1 MLVDV
6 GVLFSIVSSSPK
18 GEKDRVEEESGDE
31 EKDSEEDKV
40 KWLVHFGCLEKFSL
54 VNEED
59 TCDWLTLLRE
69 HEWSAWMTS

>member
-40 KWLVHFGCLEKFSL
+40 K
-54 VNEED
+54 
-59 TCDWLTLLRE
+59 
-69 HEWSAWMTS
+69 